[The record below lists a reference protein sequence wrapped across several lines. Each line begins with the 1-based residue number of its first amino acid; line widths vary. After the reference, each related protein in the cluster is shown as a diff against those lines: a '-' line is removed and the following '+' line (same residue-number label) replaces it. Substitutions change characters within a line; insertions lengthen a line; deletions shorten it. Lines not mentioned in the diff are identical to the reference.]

1 VFVVPLPMVPMAPTL
16 TRPPFHRDGWVYEEK
31 VDGWRIVA
39 HKDGHAV
46 RLVSRT
52 GNDHTAR
59 FPDVAA
65 TIGRL
70 SARRL
75 ILDGEVAVFDEHLV
89 SRFAWRLDAP
99 RSVIA
104 TPPVYVA
111 FDCLVVNG
119 RDLRARPLRERRRVL
134 EKLVIGSDVFAVRR
148 LAADGL
154 EAWTEVQR
162 RGLEG
167 LVAKDDGS
175 PYVGGPTRSWLKVKV
190 RREDRFHIGVIRFE
204 GGEFAGLLVGRR
216 IGRRL
221 RFLGTVELG
230 FGRAT
235 VADLLVRSQA
245 LRRSTSPFGHRGA
258 GRRVVWLEPSLVA
271 EVSYTGVLRDRLREP
286 VFRGLAGGHDE

>member
-1 VFVVPLPMVPMAPTL
+1 MVPMAPTL

-89 SRFAWRLDAP
+89 SRFAWLLDAP

-230 FGRAT
+230 FGSCTAGS
-235 VADLLVRSQA
+235 ALLR
-245 LRRSTSPFGHRGA
+245 LRRRRTFATHVLPTSLWSR
-258 GRRVVWLEPSLVA
+258 
-271 EVSYTGVLRDRLREP
+271 
-286 VFRGLAGGHDE
+286 